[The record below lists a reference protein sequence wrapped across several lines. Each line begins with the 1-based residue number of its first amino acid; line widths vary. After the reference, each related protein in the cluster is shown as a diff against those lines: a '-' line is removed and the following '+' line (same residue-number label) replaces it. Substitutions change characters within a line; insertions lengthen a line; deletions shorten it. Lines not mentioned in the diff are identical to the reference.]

1 MRPDNIDHSNLSGQM
16 GRSPVKNPSDLF
28 HLEHVVK
35 ICAPMVRYSKLPFR
49 TLVRKYNCDL
59 CYTPMIVAADFVRSV
74 KARHS
79 EFTTNQG
86 DRPLIVQFA
95 AKEAQV
101 LADAAGLVSPFA
113 DGIDLNCGCPQRWA
127 MAEGYGACLINKP
140 ELVQDMVRSVRNQ
153 AEKPTFSVSVKI
165 RIHEDLKRTVDLC
178 QKAESAGVS
187 WITVHGRNVEERHQ
201 PVRYHAIKTI
211 KDSVSIPVVAN
222 GDVKSLKD
230 VESIHE
236 RTGADGAMTF
246 QWSAVAVFLYGEI
259 ALLLLLCLP
268 LVSPVRWNKFFMI
281 SVWNKIA
288 SYWNKA
294 FLTIIVI
301 LIVLFLD
308 AVREVRKYSAVHLSE
323 DTSHSSPTAFD
334 HLHMKL
340 FRSQRNLYIS
350 GFSLF
355 LWLVLRRLV
364 SLITLLANEM
374 ETENILK
381 TEVANS
387 NEVARKYLEENEK
400 LQLSLKQIK
409 HSTGEHLSTVTNEK
423 LTIEV
428 EQLKTALKAT
438 SEALFKTRNEIVAV
452 RKQSED
458 LKKEYDLLVK
468 EHEKLQ
474 QQTAGASSKK
484 DL

>member
-1 MRPDNIDHSNLSGQM
+1 
-16 GRSPVKNPSDLF
+16 
-28 HLEHVVK
+28 
-35 ICAPMVRYSKLPFR
+35 
-49 TLVRKYNCDL
+49 
-59 CYTPMIVAADFVRSV
+59 
-74 KARHS
+74 
-79 EFTTNQG
+79 
-86 DRPLIVQFA
+86 
-95 AKEAQV
+95 
-101 LADAAGLVSPFA
+101 
-113 DGIDLNCGCPQRWA
+113 
-127 MAEGYGACLINKP
+127 
-140 ELVQDMVRSVRNQ
+140 
-153 AEKPTFSVSVKI
+153 
-165 RIHEDLKRTVDLC
+165 
-178 QKAESAGVS
+178 
-187 WITVHGRNVEERHQ
+187 
-201 PVRYHAIKTI
+201 
-211 KDSVSIPVVAN
+211 
-222 GDVKSLKD
+222 
-230 VESIHE
+230 
-236 RTGADGAMTF
+236 MTF

-400 LQLSLKQIK
+400 LQLFCLAA
-409 HSTGEHLSTVTNEK
+409 EK
-423 LTIEV
+423 FRSWLQSYRE
-428 EQLKTALKAT
+428 KTAKPT
-438 SEALFKTRNEIVAV
+438 VQNYWGHIALFKTRNEIMAV

-474 QQTAGASSKK
+474 QQTAGTSSKK